1 MINELP
7 IYRAEIT
14 EELDGLTAVSLVE
27 FPAVETDFLC
37 FNKEQPKLNFQ
48 IENEEKRLV
57 VGCLMRCDFPIYRI
71 GPSGYEYFIL
81 FDKETII
88 KMAEKALKEGFI
100 NNINLNHDENKFVEG
115 VVLREIFIKDTE
127 KGISPKGFEDIT
139 DGSLF
144 ATYHIENDE
153 VWQEIKN
160 GTFKGYS
167 LEGYFTIEEIKNNNK
182 EEKTNKMSKL
192 EKLKELIIE
201 MMSEE
206 TNVEETNVEVK
217 FGSTTTD
224 NGIVIFWNG
233 EELEVGKQIQVED
246 EEGNKVD
253 STEDY
258 TITMEDYIVTIEKGI
273 VTNIEEVEKEI
284 EEEPTEDVV
293 EEVVEETNVEETN
306 VEDTMEEVKEEEVE
320 NPTNEGEETD
330 TEAIVK
336 LREEVNELYSIVN
349 ELKKELEELKSKP
362 TEKPV
367 EQEFE
372 QIEKKELKG
381 AGRYTQY
388 IRRKNI

>member
-1 MINELP
+1 MINDLP
-7 IYRAEIT
+7 IYKAEIT
-14 EELDGLTAVSLVE
+14 DELDRLTAVSLVE
-27 FPAVETDFLC
+27 FPAVESDFLA
-37 FNKEQPKLNFQ
+37 FNKEQPKLLFN

-71 GPSGYEYFIL
+71 DISGYEYFIL
-81 FDKETII
+81 FDRLTIE

-100 NNINLNHDENKFVEG
+100 NNINLDHDENRFVEG
-115 VVLREIFIKDTE
+115 VELREIFIKDTE
-127 KGISPKGFEDIT
+127 KGISPKGFEDINN
-139 DGSLF
+139 GSLF
-144 ATYHIENDE
+144 ATYHITNND

-167 LEGYFTIEEIKNNNK
+167 LEGCFTIEKIKENNK
-182 EEKTNKMSKL
+182 ELKSNSKMSKL

-206 TNVEETNVEVK
+206 QVEVK

-224 NGIVIFWNG
+224 NGIVIYWDG
-233 EELEVGKQIQVED
+233 EELEVGKQIQIED
-246 EEGNKVD
+246 ENGNKVNA
-253 STEDY
+253 TEDY

-284 EEEPTEDVV
+284 EEPTE
-293 EEVVEETNVEETN
+293 EEVVA
-306 VEDTMEEVKEEEVE
+306 EEVE

-349 ELKKELEELKSKP
+349 ELKKELEGIKAELEELKSKP
-362 TEKPV
+362 TEKPI

-372 QIEKKELKG
+372 QVTKKELKG
-381 AGRYTQY
+381 ASRYTQY
-388 IRRKNI
+388 IKK

>member
-1 MINELP
+1 MINDLP

-14 EELDGLTAVSLVE
+14 DELDRLTAVSLVE
-27 FPAVETDFLC
+27 FPAVESDFLA
-37 FNKEQPKLNFQ
+37 FNKEQPKLLFN

-71 GPSGYEYFIL
+71 DISGYEYFIL
-81 FDKETII
+81 FDRLTIE

-100 NNINLNHDENKFVEG
+100 NNINLDHDENRFVEG
-115 VVLREIFIKDTE
+115 VELREIFIKDTE
-127 KGISPKGFEDIT
+127 KGISPKGFEDINN
-139 DGSLF
+139 GSLF
-144 ATYHIENDE
+144 ATYHITNNE

-167 LEGYFTIEEIKNNNK
+167 LEGCFTIEKIKENNK
-182 EEKTNKMSKL
+182 ELNSNSKMSKL

-206 TNVEETNVEVK
+206 QVEVK

-224 NGIVIFWNG
+224 NGIVIYWDG
-233 EELEVGKQIQVED
+233 EELEVGKQIQIED
-246 EEGNKVD
+246 ENGNKVNA
-253 STEDY
+253 TEDY

-273 VTNIEEVEKEI
+273 VSNIEEVEKEV
-284 EEEPTEDVV
+284 EEPTEEEVT
-293 EEVVEETNVEETN
+293 EEVVA
-306 VEDTMEEVKEEEVE
+306 EEVE
-320 NPTNEGEETD
+320 NPTNEGEETN

-362 TEKPV
+362 TEKPI

-372 QIEKKELKG
+372 QVVKKGNK
-381 AGRYTQY
+381 YDKY
-388 IRRKNI
+388 FSMFNK

>member
-14 EELDGLTAVSLVE
+14 EELDRLTAVSLVE

-71 GPSGYEYFIL
+71 APSGYEYFIL

-100 NNINLNHDENKFVEG
+100 NNINLNHDENKFVDG
-115 VVLREIFIKDTE
+115 VVLREIFIKDIE

-206 TNVEETNVEVK
+206 QVNVEVK

-224 NGIVIFWNG
+224 NGIVIFWDG

-253 STEDY
+253 TTEDY

-273 VTNIEEVEKEI
+273 VTNIEEVEKEV
-284 EEEPTEDVV
+284 EEPTEEEVT
-293 EEVVEETNVEETN
+293 EEVVVA
-306 VEDTMEEVKEEEVE
+306 EEVE

-372 QIEKKELKG
+372 QANNSNKELKG

-388 IRRKNI
+388 MKRKNI